1 MLTIFRTT
9 LSQYKIYSATT
20 TSIAPIE
27 RIVTMPKSHRQT
39 TTLIAEQTPHGTYN
53 MMKVGFKAR
62 WQKRWYSQEPGLREQ
77 YDNDPRKFF
86 KAYYRDGDT
95 IIRYQEYG
103 VEAFARLI
111 LAQERIIYAQAAK
124 DAVAMMINA
133 LSTEE
138 GNLAKLDFDF
148 LSVDF
153 EGSVPVGKSKGVKSF
168 GVAKLDSRNLAK
180 PVGSSNL
187 VVCSN
192 YYTPAAGRTGFL
204 FGPNYQVS
212 SDELRMKVRQTLNN
226 YDPATSCARK
236 VILVGHSIWSDVKT
250 MEELGIS
257 IQDYPNVVGVID
269 TLSLAWETLGQG
281 PSVGRALLLMNI
293 PFIESS
299 LHCAGNDAYYTMQ
312 LLAAL
317 LHTQYKSSPDSSL
330 DLLARLSAIAQNRM
344 PLERT
349 QEVSE
354 EQEAKKLDALME
366 TGLLDIDI

>member
-27 RIVTMPKSHRQT
+27 RIVTMPESHRQT

-103 VEAFARLI
+103 AEAFARLI

-124 DAVAMMINA
+124 DAVAMMMHA

-138 GNLAKLDFDF
+138 DNLAKLDFDF

-204 FGPNYQVS
+204 FGSNYQVS

-226 YDPATSCARK
+226 YDSARK

-250 MEELGIS
+250 MEDLGIS
-257 IQDYPNVVGVID
+257 IQDYSNVVGVID
-269 TLSLAWETLGQG
+269 TLSLAWESLGQG

-317 LHTQYKSSPDSSL
+317 LHTQYKSSPHPSR
-330 DLLARLSAIAQNRM
+330 DLLARLNAVAQNST
-344 PLERT
+344 PSERV
-349 QEVSE
+349 EGMSKE
-354 EQEAKKLDALME
+354 EEAKNLDALME